1 MTVTTR
7 TSASVLSSRE
17 RALIQAVR
25 SRVPLMLR
33 RRVES
38 LLDGDHD
45 SVHVG
50 RSIDFND
57 LRAYAPGDDVKDVDW
72 KATARCG
79 ELLIRRHVARRQAT
93 LMVGVCGTPTMRG
106 WCDMDVTKA
115 HLAAVVTA
123 IMAQI
128 AMDHGDRVAMV
139 CARPDRTSSWRPT
152 VRMPQVERMLHEII
166 SLVGASGSPGPH
178 VVETVL
184 GTATNAMRRPGLLL
198 LIRED
203 EEFTSAQANAL
214 SRATVRHD
222 VIVVTLTDML
232 ATDSRL
238 AGRTIMAADGG
249 PSVMQEVLDDRRLRE
264 AAASAQIDLARR
276 SDAMLDDLGIAH
288 ARAQTVSEAPEALAL
303 ALSRRGRRP

>member
-1 MTVTTR
+1 MTVATT
-7 TSASVLSSRE
+7 TSVGVLSSRE

-25 SRVPLMLR
+25 SRVPLALR

-50 RSIDFND
+50 RSLDFND

-72 KATARCG
+72 KATARRG
-79 ELLIRRHVARRQAT
+79 ELLIRRHVAQRQAT
-93 LMVGVCGTPTMRG
+93 LMVGMCGTPTMRG
-106 WCDMDVTKA
+106 WSDMDVTKA

-128 AMDHGDRVAMV
+128 AVDHGDRVAMV
-139 CARPDRTSSWRPT
+139 CTGPDGTSSWRPT
-152 VRMPQVERMLHEII
+152 VRLPQVERMLHEII
-166 SLVGASGSPGPH
+166 EFETASGSQDPH

-184 GTATNAMRRPGLLL
+184 ATATNAMRRPGLLL
-198 LIRED
+198 LIRD
-203 EEFTSAQANAL
+203 DDDITSAQANAL
-214 SRATVRHD
+214 SRAAVRHD

-232 ATDSRL
+232 ATDRRL
-238 AGRTIMAADGG
+238 AGRAIMAADGG
-249 PSVMQEVLDDRRLRE
+249 RSVMEEVLGDRRLRE

-288 ARAQTVSEAPEALAL
+288 ARVQTVAEAPEALAM
-303 ALSRRGRRP
+303 ALSRRGRR